1 MIYQNTGEL
10 IELLKRENLWAKKKL
25 GQNFLINP
33 EALKNIV
40 KAAEIQPEDEIVEIG
55 PGLGILTEQ
64 LSNSAKTVT
73 SIELDQT
80 IIPTLK
86 RNLAKATNSPEPEQ
100 KTLNG
105 KIHNI
110 HIIHQD
116 ALQYDPPAKSYKLV
130 ANIPYYITSPILN
143 HFLEQQPADKRP
155 KLLILL
161 VQKEVA
167 QKICVK
173 TGDQTILSLEVQAF
187 GKPSIVCN
195 VGKNSFYPQ
204 PNVDSAVLKIETFA
218 EPKITDPEIFFKL
231 IKGAFNQKRK
241 KISNTIPSA
250 LSLTSEQADQL
261 FQNSHVPSDMRP
273 QNISLDQW
281 EALIQAYKKLTV

>member
-40 KAAEIQPEDEIVEIG
+40 KAAEIQPGDNIVEIG

-64 LSNSAKTVT
+64 LSQNAKTVT

-80 IIPTLK
+80 IIPVLK
-86 RNLAKATNSPEPEQ
+86 RNLAKATNSPDPDQ
-100 KTLNG
+100 QSLDG
-105 KIHNI
+105 QIHNI

-116 ALQYDPPAKSYKLV
+116 ALQYDPPSKPYKLV

-143 HFLEQQPADKRP
+143 HFLEKQPTDKRP
-155 KLLILL
+155 QLLILL

-204 PNVDSAVLKIETFA
+204 PNVDSAVLKIETYP
-218 EPKITDPEIFFKL
+218 EPKITDPEIFFKI

-241 KISNTIPSA
+241 KISNTIPPA
-250 LSLTSEQADQL
+250 LNLNTVQTNQL
-261 FQNSHVPSDMRP
+261 FQTSNVPSDMRP
-273 QNISLDQW
+273 QNISLEQW
-281 EALIQAYKKLTV
+281 EALIQAYKKLMN